1 MFLHCTELWH
11 SFAKKNKPVT
21 DIVTKCWDGFDLQ
34 GNLQPPFLFNVP
46 PLDCFQAKKIVQQKW
61 EHRNVHF
68 CCNPKVR
75 ETRMNLCAFGRLCVC
90 VCEGT
95 RFILKCVPQYRG
107 ALHHIVPDRQS
118 AGLNTKQQ
126 EAPLHTAPIQPYR
139 TQWHIH
145 SLAESFY
152 FFPFFT
158 LLIQVGLS

>member
-1 MFLHCTELWH
+1 MYI
-11 SFAKKNKPVT
+11 SAVT
-21 DIVTKCWDGFDLQ
+21 QKCVKLEWI
-34 GNLQPPFLFNVP
+34 
-46 PLDCFQAKKIVQQKW
+46 C
-61 EHRNVHF
+61 VHL
-68 CCNPKVR
+68 
-75 ETRMNLCAFGRLCVC
+75 EDCVC